1 MILKA
6 FGKFSVAIAFLGAA
20 LVGGAQAA
28 PPYNLTLSGASPGGL
43 WSIVGAAFSAT
54 VAAAYPGSTITYQT
68 SGGGLANAQLLA
80 DKKVPLAI
88 INDFELLTAVRG
100 EAPFKAPI
108 TDLRVIVRAYPASAR
123 FQMLHLVFDKSFT
136 EKYGINSMAD
146 LKPKHPPLRMALN
159 RRGNLD
165 VKLGEYAMAEFG
177 ITNKD
182 IESWGGQ
189 IIYAASGEQAKLMAD
204 RRIDMINIALSAKH
218 RAILQ
223 AANAVPL
230 VAFGLTES
238 QAKAVADKVGG
249 QPCPITK
256 QDYEF
261 LAADAVSVCQGGVI
275 AANASLPDAE
285 AYDLA
290 KAMITQLAKYQ
301 AGHRAFAKS
310 VTPQKVV
317 EPASAP
323 FHPGALKYYREA
335 GLIK

>member
-1 MILKA
+1 MMGKRILCV
-6 FGKFSVAIAFLGAA
+6 SAA
-20 LVGGAQAA
+20 LVFAALTGAASAA

-43 WSIVGAAFSAT
+43 WSVIGAAYNSA

-80 DKKVPLAI
+80 DGKVPIAI
-88 INDFELLTAVRG
+88 VNDFELLTAVRG

-108 TDLRVIVRAYPASAR
+108 KELRVITRVYPASAR
-123 FQMLHLVFDKSFT
+123 FQMLHLLLEKDFAQ
-136 EKYGINSMAD
+136 KYGIQNLGD
-146 LKPKHPPLRMALN
+146 LKAKKPPLRMALN

-165 VKLGEYAMAEFG
+165 VKLGEYAMAEFD

-182 IESWGGQ
+182 IEGWGGQ
-189 IIYAASGEQAKLMAD
+189 IIYAASGEQAKLMSN
-204 RRIDMINIALSAKH
+204 RRIDMMNIALSAKH

-223 AANAVPL
+223 ASNAVPL
-230 VAFGLTES
+230 VAYGLTEG
-238 QAKAVADKVGG
+238 QAKSVAAKVGG
-249 QPCPITK
+249 QVCPITK
-256 QDYEF
+256 EDYAF
-261 LAADAVSVCQGGVI
+261 LVADAVSVCQGGVI
-275 AANASLPDAE
+275 AANASLSDE
-285 AYDLA
+285 IAYDLA
-290 KAMITQLAKYQ
+290 KAMVTQIDKYK

>member
-1 MILKA
+1 MRTRALGVLGATIALLA
-6 FGKFSVAIAFLGAA
+6 AAIAGS
-20 LVGGAQAA
+20 AQAA

-43 WSIVGAAFSAT
+43 WSIVGAAFNST
-54 VAAAYPGSTITYQT
+54 VVAAYPGSTITYQT
-68 SGGGLANAQLLA
+68 SGGGLANAQLLS
-80 DKKVPLAI
+80 DGKVPIAI

-100 EAPFKAPI
+100 EEPFKAPI
-108 TDLRVIVRAYPASAR
+108 KDLRMIARVYPASAR
-123 FQMLHLVFDKSFT
+123 FQMLHLVFEKAFV
-136 EKYGINSMAD
+136 EKYGISTMAD

-182 IESWGGQ
+182 IEGWGGQ

-218 RAILQ
+218 AAILQ
-223 AANAVPL
+223 AANSVPL

-275 AANASLPDAE
+275 AANASLADDV

-290 KAMITQLAKYQ
+290 KAMITQIAKYQ